1 MRVTFSLVGYEV
13 PSQNVTMNQH
23 WSKRG
28 KERKNLERW
37 IRVLTGSVPK
47 ATGPRK
53 LHILAVRKRLVTDDA
68 NLRGGAKGLVDAI
81 VAAGLLVD
89 DKDSMALI
97 SYSQRTLGQAGLKR
111 PTTTITVEE
120 P

>member
-1 MRVTFSLVGYEV
+1 MKVTFSLVGYEV
-13 PSQNVTMNQH
+13 PSQNVTMKQH
-23 WSKRG
+23 WSKRS

-37 IRVLTGSVPK
+37 IRVLTGNVPK
-47 ATGPRK
+47 AEGPRK
-53 LHILAVRKRLVTDDA
+53 LHIQAIRKRLITDDA

-89 DKDSMALI
+89 DKDAMAKI
-97 SYSQRTLGQAGLKR
+97 AYSQLTLGQAGVLK
-111 PTTTITVEE
+111 PVTVITVED